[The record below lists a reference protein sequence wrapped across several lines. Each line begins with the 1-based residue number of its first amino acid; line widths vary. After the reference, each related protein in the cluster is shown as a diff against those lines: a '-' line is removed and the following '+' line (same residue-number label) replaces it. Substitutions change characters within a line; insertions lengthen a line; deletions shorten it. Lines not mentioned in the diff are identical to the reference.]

1 MGTDY
6 LFPRFEVLRDDAR
19 CIRCGGC
26 AVQCPHGVHQ
36 FDRDTKALHIQASKC
51 VNCQRCAAYCPR
63 DAIRIQPSACRFRE
77 NGIWQGEDLRNL
89 HIQAATGGVLL
100 ASCGGQRNAKDYFS
114 QLTFRAAQATA
125 TPVDP
130 LREPPSVAVTL
141 GKERTLALKCPIL
154 FAAMSFG
161 SISYP
166 AHRALAEAARQLG
179 TCWNSGEGGL
189 HPELLPY
196 GPNTVVQVAS
206 GRFGV
211 SRDILQQAAAIELK
225 FGQGAKPG
233 IGGHLPAEKVT
244 PAVAA
249 LRGISEGTDAIS
261 PAASHDIHCMEDLA
275 QLIPVLRKASGGK
288 PIIVK
293 VAAVQ
298 GVGEI
303 ACGIAKCG
311 ADILCIDGC
320 HGGTG
325 AAPMDIRDHV
335 GIPLALA
342 LAAADSALKQ
352 AGLRQ
357 QISVIGGG
365 SIRSAADA
373 AKAIALGAD
382 ACYIGTAALVALG
395 CRLCGGC
402 HSGRCA
408 WGIATQDPA
417 LEKRLQP
424 DRGARRLQN
433 LVNAWVHSLADFLGA
448 MGMHSLD
455 QLQGNRAALQGIG
468 LTDTEL
474 QILGVQHAG
483 A

>member
-6 LFPRFEVLRDDAR
+6 LFPRFEVLRDDAS
-19 CIRCGGC
+19 CIRCGVC

-36 FDRDTKALHIQASKC
+36 FDRDTKTLHIQPSKC
-51 VNCQRCAAYCPR
+51 VNCQRCAAFCPR
-63 DAIRIQPSACRFRE
+63 EAIRIQPAPCRFRE
-77 NGIWQGEDLRNL
+77 NGIWRDETLRNI
-89 HIQAATGGVLL
+89 HTQAATGGVLL
-100 ASCGGQRNAKDYFS
+100 ASCGGQQNARDYFS
-114 QLTFRAAQATA
+114 QLSFRAAQATA
-125 TPVDP
+125 SPVDP

-141 GKERTLALKCPIL
+141 GKGQSLALKCPII

-161 SISYP
+161 SISFS

-179 TCWNSGEGGL
+179 TLWNSGEGGL
-189 HPELLPY
+189 HPALLPFSS
-196 GPNTVVQVAS
+196 NTIVQIAS

-211 SRDILQQAAAIELK
+211 SREILRQAAAIELK

-249 LRGISEGTDAIS
+249 LRSIPEGTDAIS
-261 PAASHDIHCMEDLA
+261 PAASHDIQCMDDLA
-275 QLIPVLRKASGGK
+275 QLIPALREASGGK
-288 PIIVK
+288 PVIVK

-298 GVGEI
+298 GIGEI
-303 ACGIAKCG
+303 ACGIAECG

-325 AAPMDIRDHV
+325 AAPLDIRDHV

-352 AGLRQ
+352 AGRRQ
-357 QISVIGGG
+357 QLSIVGGG
-365 SIRSAADA
+365 SIRSASDA

-382 ACYIGTAALVALG
+382 ACHIGTAALVALG
-395 CRLCGGC
+395 CRLCGSC

-408 WGIATQDPA
+408 WGIATQDPD
-417 LEKRLQP
+417 LEKRLRP
-424 DRGARRLQN
+424 DWGAERLQN
-433 LVNAWVHSLADFLGA
+433 LVNAWNHSLAEFLGA

-455 QLQGNRAALQGIG
+455 QLRGNRAALQGIG

-474 QILGVQHAG
+474 GILGVQHAG